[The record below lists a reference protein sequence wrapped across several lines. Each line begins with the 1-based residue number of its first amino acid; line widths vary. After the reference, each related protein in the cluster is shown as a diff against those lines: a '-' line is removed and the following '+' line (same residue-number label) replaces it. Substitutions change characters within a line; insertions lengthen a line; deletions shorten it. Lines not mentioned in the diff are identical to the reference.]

1 MFHFAAFVPAAVIY
15 SNNNGRISQDYI
27 GCHTY
32 FPRAVGLGLVGMRSE
47 PRKLVAQ
54 MTRGSPTHI
63 NSQRWPS
70 VALPGM
76 CSDANVLQIGLAG
89 VTDMTTLA
97 TDAADGQDFIV
108 FDGECVLCSGF
119 FRFMVARDKAQRF
132 KFATAQSPLGQ
143 RLYSHLGLPTRDFE
157 TNLVVTDGVVH
168 QRLDAFAAAMR
179 KLPGFWWVLSICR
192 FLPRIIKDPLYY
204 VIARNRYAVFGRSP
218 TCMIPDKTLQARFL
232 PEGF

>member
-1 MFHFAAFVPAAVIY
+1 
-15 SNNNGRISQDYI
+15 
-27 GCHTY
+27 
-32 FPRAVGLGLVGMRSE
+32 MR
-47 PRKLVAQ
+47 
-54 MTRGSPTHI
+54 
-63 NSQRWPS
+63 
-70 VALPGM
+70 
-76 CSDANVLQIGLAG
+76 SDANVRQNGLMS
-89 VTDMTTLA
+89 VTGMTKLA